1 MNIKLLRIVILIP
14 IDVIQPSTCEV
25 AVNHE
30 ETYVSNYPDIISP
43 NTLAEVKG
51 LLPQCDDVQIADSGP
66 VGRALFIKQL
76 GWW

>member
-1 MNIKLLRIVILIP
+1 MNKKLLRKKLSLSPLMLFNPAPV
-14 IDVIQPSTCEV
+14 S
-25 AVNHE
+25 HE
-30 ETYVSNYPDIISP
+30 EIYVSNYPDIISP

-51 LLPQCDDVQIADSGP
+51 LLPQCDDVQVADSGP